1 MRTANAGRNRKSSVY
16 AKKGSVAIHARERR
30 LRPDL
35 VSGRSAS
42 GAASAVMGDYPTF
55 EGHSAAIF
63 AFAAVCCPRLAN
75 FTFA

>member
-1 MRTANAGRNRKSSVY
+1 MRTAPAGRKRKRSVY
-16 AKKGSVAIHARERR
+16 AKNGSVAIHARERR

-42 GAASAVMGDYPTF
+42 GGALLVMGDYPTF
-55 EGHSAAIF
+55 DGHSAAIF
-63 AFAAVCCPRLAN
+63 AFAADCCPRLAN

>member
-1 MRTANAGRNRKSSVY
+1 MRTAPAGRNRKSSVY
-16 AKKGSVAIHARERR
+16 AKNGSVAIHAIERR

-42 GAASAVMGDYPTF
+42 GATSVAMGGYPTF
-55 EGHSAAIF
+55 DGQSAAIF